1 MEEFIEEVKNIPT
14 NELIIIIED
23 QEELY
28 TKEEFEI
35 LKKELA
41 ERKEI
46 NENSKTDLINEVM
59 EGAVE
64 ETIKAQIREEKE
76 LREREIR
83 QKLEKAKKEKEML
96 IKRLKENGLDE
107 YCEYKILK
115 IADSRSGFLNEE
127 LLEEKLNYYALE
139 GWRVK
144 TAYTNELGKNSHSSG
159 IGGISA
165 GINSTCDEHI
175 IILERIVKIKE
186 I

>member
-1 MEEFIEEVKNIPT
+1 MEEFINEIKNIPT

-46 NENSKTDLINEVM
+46 NKNSKTDLINEVM
-59 EGAVE
+59 EEAVE

-76 LREREIR
+76 QKEREIK
-83 QKLEKAKKEKEML
+83 QKLEKTKKEKEIL

-107 YCEYKILK
+107 YCEYKVLK
-115 IADSRSGFLNEE
+115 IADSRKGFIDEGS
-127 LLEEKLNYYALE
+127 LEKNLNYYALE

-144 TAYTNELGKNSHSSG
+144 TAYTNELGKNSHSVG
-159 IGGISA
+159 IGGIST
-165 GINSTCDEHI
+165 GTNSTCDEHI

-186 I
+186 S